1 MTTEFNLEK
10 EIHVRGKA
18 LLKEVVDLLAL
29 KSMSGVVPYKITLDN
44 LYIDYANDILTV
56 QGRNDA
62 VTYLKISLI
71 GDSFECSAKNSKV
84 KPLSASRSKAIKEKV
99 QSVIGAFS
107 FYNVKVSRFSLEL
120 HGTDVAIVSDTSQ
133 GRHSMVARG

>member
-10 EIHVRGKA
+10 EIHVQGKA

-29 KSMSGVVPYKITLDN
+29 KGMSGVVPYKITLDN
-44 LYIDYANDILTV
+44 LYIDYANGILTV

-62 VTYLKISLI
+62 VTYLQISLS
-71 GDSFECSAKNSKV
+71 GDSFECSAKNCKV

-107 FYNVKVSRFSLEL
+107 FYNVKVNRFSLEL

>member
-18 LLKEVVDLLAL
+18 LLKEVVDLLYL
-29 KSMSGVVPYKITLDN
+29 KGMSGVVPYKITLDN
-44 LYIDYANDILTV
+44 LYIDYANGVLTV

-62 VTYLKISLI
+62 VTYLKISLS
-71 GDSFECSAKNSKV
+71 GDSFECSSKNCKV

-107 FYNVKVSRFSLEL
+107 FYNVKVNRFSLEL

>member
-1 MTTEFNLEK
+1 MATEFNLEK

-29 KSMSGVVPYKITLDN
+29 KGMSGVVPYKITLDN
-44 LYIDYANDILTV
+44 LYIDYANGILTV

-62 VTYLKISLI
+62 VTYLKISLS
-71 GDSFECSAKNSKV
+71 GDSSECSAKNCKV

-107 FYNVKVSRFSLEL
+107 FYNVKVNRFSLEL

>member
-18 LLKEVVDLLAL
+18 LLKEVVDLLSL
-29 KSMSGVVPYKITLDN
+29 MGMSGVN
-44 LYIDYANDILTV
+44 LYVDYANGILTV

-62 VTYLKISLI
+62 VTYLKISLS
-71 GDSFECSAKNSKV
+71 GDSFECLAKNCKV

-99 QSVIGAFS
+99 QSVISAFS
-107 FYNVKVSRFSLEL
+107 FYNVKVNRFSLEL

>member
-29 KSMSGVVPYKITLDN
+29 KGMSGVVPYKITLDN
-44 LYIDYANDILTV
+44 LYIDYANGILTV

-71 GDSFECSAKNSKV
+71 GDSFECSAKNCKV

-99 QSVIGAFS
+99 QAVIGAFS
-107 FYNVKVSRFSLEL
+107 FYNVKVQRFSLEL
-120 HGTDVAIVSDTSQ
+120 HGSDVAIVSDTSQ

>member
-29 KSMSGVVPYKITLDN
+29 KGMSGVVPYKITLDN
-44 LYIDYANDILTV
+44 LYVDYANGILTV

-62 VTYLKISLI
+62 VTYLQIFLR
-71 GDSFECSAKNSKV
+71 GDSFECSSKKCKV

-99 QSVIGAFS
+99 QAVIGAFS
-107 FYNVKVSRFSLEL
+107 FYNVKVQRFSLEL
-120 HGTDVAIVSDTSQ
+120 HGSDVAIVSDTSQ

>member
-1 MTTEFNLEK
+1 MATEFNLEK

-29 KSMSGVVPYKITLDN
+29 KGMSGVVPYKITLDN
-44 LYIDYANDILTV
+44 LYIDYANGILTV

-62 VTYLKISLI
+62 VTYLKISII
-71 GDSFECSAKNSKV
+71 GDYFECSAKNCKV

-107 FYNVKVSRFSLEL
+107 FYNVKVNRFSLEL